1 VALDHEM
8 KQPSPRSEPSSN
20 AHVSRNVAKIATAK
34 ATADERVSRHQHL
47 IERLTLR
54 LGQPA
59 TIYTATA
66 AIVAWLGVNLAL
78 PLTGRHALDAPPFFW
93 LQSATTCLAL
103 IVAFMVLTTQNRQ
116 AREAEK
122 RSELD
127 LQINLLSEQKLAKVI
142 ALLEELR
149 RDMPSVR
156 DREDAVAHAMTQSV
170 DPHAVILALEET
182 LEGRDSAADNANEVA
197 SAGDKKGSPAT

>member
-1 VALDHEM
+1 M
-8 KQPSPRSEPSSN
+8 KQPHRKTEPSSSG
-20 AHVSRNVAKIATAK
+20 HVSRNVAKIATAK
-34 ATADERVSRHQHL
+34 ATADGRVSSHQHL

-59 TIYTATA
+59 SIYAATA
-66 AIVAWLGVNLAL
+66 AILAWIGLNLTL
-78 PLTGRHALDAPPFFW
+78 PLMGRAALDAPPFSW
-93 LQSATTCLAL
+93 LQSVTTCLAL
-103 IVAFMVLTTQNRQ
+103 IVAFVVMTTQNRQ

-149 RDMPSVR
+149 RDMPFIR
-156 DREDAVAHAMTQSV
+156 DRADPVAHSMAQAV

-182 LEGRDSAADNANEVA
+182 LEGRDLAVDDSNEA
-197 SAGDKKGSPAT
+197 EIRDESGP